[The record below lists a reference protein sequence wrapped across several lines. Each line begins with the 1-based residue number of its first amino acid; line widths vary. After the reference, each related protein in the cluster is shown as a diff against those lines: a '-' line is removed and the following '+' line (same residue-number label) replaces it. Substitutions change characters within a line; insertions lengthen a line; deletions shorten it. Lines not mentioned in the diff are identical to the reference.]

1 MVQKAVYSTRGF
13 SLFFLLKNFFYF
25 FKQII
30 FLVYTILHSNH
41 NEGVPPDTIPNSAVK
56 PFSADDTLIGKVGR
70 CFFYFLEYNSLSI
83 YGNKICKKNR
93 LVMLLKKKLLVK
105 NFLRKTNLIF

>member
-13 SLFFLLKNFFYF
+13 PLFFYWKNFFIF

-56 PFSADDTLIGKVGR
+56 PFSADDTLNGKVGR
-70 CFFYFLEYNSLSI
+70 CFFYFLRY
-83 YGNKICKKNR
+83 
-93 LVMLLKKKLLVK
+93 
-105 NFLRKTNLIF
+105 NFLVFMVIKYARKII